1 MFVSIGKQSSFP
13 PYTEKVYRDPGREA
27 GRQHFARNVLLNDG
41 LSESMTNR
49 LLVHGSMSYPRRSD
63 LVSSFPIGPWDFG
76 PKMIDKETYHES
88 GMLSVAKDSQV
99 CLSSFIK
106 RLFVCSPLPPA
117 FFECIEDTYDR
128 WRPLVLLYSIR
139 SQDLSIKRDIL
150 GPLIGSLPPEPKSD
164 HKQRQPSN
172 HEARVI
178 HRRRR
183 NRQRERKA
191 EDNDKCDDV

>member
-1 MFVSIGKQSSFP
+1 
-13 PYTEKVYRDPGREA
+13 
-27 GRQHFARNVLLNDG
+27 
-41 LSESMTNR
+41 MTNR
-49 LLVHGSMSYPRRSD
+49 LLVHGSMPYPRRSD
-63 LVSSFPIGPWDFG
+63 RVFSFVIGPWDFG

-99 CLSSFIK
+99 RLSSLIK
-106 RLFVCSPLPPA
+106 RLFVRSPLRA
-117 FFECIEDTYDR
+117 FFECIEDTFDR
-128 WRPLVLLYSIR
+128 WRPLILLYSIR

-150 GPLIGSLPPEPKSD
+150 GPLIGSLPPEPKSN